1 MVDIDFNVTGKYLNN
16 IQDPKKFPTKNV
28 LRIPTFCIFR
38 FPFLKIGKEILLI
51 GKLSCVN

>member
-38 FPFLKIGKEILLI
+38 FPFLKIG
-51 GKLSCVN
+51 